1 MTLKSEHLRAA
12 ISRRYP
18 VVVAAVVLAVAG
30 ALAAGIVRPTEYR
43 STVILVV
50 PSGGVPGAASEAD
63 NLAATYAVLIPED
76 QKVQLSA
83 GLAAGMVSTEAGQ
96 AISVTVLSGSAILTV
111 RFTANSAAK
120 AYLGAQAVA
129 SAITGP
135 HPVTRAI
142 PAGSLV
148 LVAKAQPATSLA
160 SSPLKTA
167 LLGGLL
173 GALLGLVLA
182 IAWERADPRIDDL
195 NDLNELIAAPC
206 SSGELVP
213 AAAAS
218 LVQDWVLAGGAYMRV
233 GLLIVGQPDA
243 GALVSFRRS
252 LEAAGDQRVEL
263 SELDFAAVGSQN
275 LIGRYKPI
283 VALVAV
289 GTRRDS
295 LVTKVSQLSELGGR
309 LSWAL
314 LVPAAAGARWLKP
327 PPGSETPPMATGS
340 SPPSKSADPAS
351 LSSSVQPQSRRSR
364 PSRTSALDS
373 QPSGLEAPPAP
384 TARPR

>member
-1 MTLKSEHLRAA
+1 M
-12 ISRRYP
+12 
-18 VVVAAVVLAVAG
+18 
-30 ALAAGIVRPTEYR
+30 
-43 STVILVV
+43 
-50 PSGGVPGAASEAD
+50 
-63 NLAATYAVLIPED
+63 
-76 QKVQLSA
+76 
-83 GLAAGMVSTEAGQ
+83 
-96 AISVTVLSGSAILTV
+96 
-111 RFTANSAAK
+111 
-120 AYLGAQAVA
+120 
-129 SAITGP
+129 
-135 HPVTRAI
+135 
-142 PAGSLV
+142 
-148 LVAKAQPATSLA
+148 A

-195 NDLNELIAAPC
+195 NDLSELIAAPC
-206 SSGELVP
+206 SSGELAP

-218 LVQDWVLAGGAYMRV
+218 LVQDWVLAGGDYMRV

-252 LEAAGDQRVEL
+252 LEAAGNQRVEL